1 MQDMTSRNRAVVF
14 CVFVCFAFQKAVQDG
29 RMLGVASV
37 MVDLFVVWEFGKY
50 LN

>member
-1 MQDMTSRNRAVVF
+1 MNNRAVVF

-37 MVDLFVVWEFGKY
+37 MVDLVCALFVVREFGKY